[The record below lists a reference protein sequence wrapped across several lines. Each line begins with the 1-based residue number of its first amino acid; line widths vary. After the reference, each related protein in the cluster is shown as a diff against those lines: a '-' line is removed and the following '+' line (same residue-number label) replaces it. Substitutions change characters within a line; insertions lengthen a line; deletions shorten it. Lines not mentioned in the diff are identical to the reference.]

1 MAQAL
6 PQADTRRGVGI
17 VFHASSIQPIT
28 DSARTFKHASV
39 MASLCQ
45 VASDCEDN
53 SAEGA
58 ALNEVTQSFSRFSQ
72 RAGRRP
78 LPCSWNIRCWSA
90 LLRASCSRW
99 RRRWASAS
107 CPGRRSSTASCRAS
121 SAAKTPV
128 QSIPSAP
135 RWTFQA
141 RRIISSLT
149 RSAPWPKR
157 LAQQPP
163 PSRWHGCGAAQASN
177 RR

>member
-6 PQADTRRGVGI
+6 PQADTRRGVGV
-17 VFHASSIQPIT
+17 VFHASSIQPIA
-28 DSARTFKHASV
+28 DSARTFKHVSV

-72 RAGRRP
+72 RAGRRS

-99 RRRWASAS
+99 QANLAALELMLTDAQNGSAQRGVETS
-107 CPGRRSSTASCRAS
+107 AQVPG
-121 SAAKTPV
+121 
-128 QSIPSAP
+128 
-135 RWTFQA
+135 
-141 RRIISSLT
+141 
-149 RSAPWPKR
+149 
-157 LAQQPP
+157 
-163 PSRWHGCGAAQASN
+163 
-177 RR
+177 